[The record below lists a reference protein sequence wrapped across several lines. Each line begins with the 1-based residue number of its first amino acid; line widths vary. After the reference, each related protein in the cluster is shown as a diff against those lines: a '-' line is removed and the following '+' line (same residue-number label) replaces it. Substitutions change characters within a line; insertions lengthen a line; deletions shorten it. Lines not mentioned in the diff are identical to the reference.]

1 SETLPREYVPS
12 NEDDIK
18 EEMDQDG
25 CIRLRGNKIPKG
37 LVSLE
42 DLFDK
47 HDRYIRSKASQ
58 GTHQSVEYEK
68 VNIGSND
75 EPKMVNIGKCYTQE
89 EWKK

>member
-12 NEDDIK
+12 NEEDIK

-25 CIRLRGNKIPKG
+25 CIKLKGNKIPKE

-42 DLFDK
+42 DLFVK
-47 HDRYIRSKASQ
+47 HDRFIKSEASQ
-58 GTHQSVEYEK
+58 GTQQFVEYEK

-75 EPKMVNIGKCYTQE
+75 EPNV
-89 EWKK
+89 